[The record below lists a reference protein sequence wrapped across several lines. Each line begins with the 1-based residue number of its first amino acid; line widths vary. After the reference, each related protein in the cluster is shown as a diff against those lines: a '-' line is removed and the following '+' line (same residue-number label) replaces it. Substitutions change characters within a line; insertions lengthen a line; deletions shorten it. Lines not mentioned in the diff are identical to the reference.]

1 MQGRFSAWQYLTFFD
16 VHFQGTASRFV
27 QFTIPQIISSLNC
40 HLIRW
45 EPSLTLSTN
54 LCGSKICAFS
64 SVHQFPTLLSL
75 IDVFDH
81 CLRSCNTIFENSLA
95 VVEKYFTRISE
106 QKYSHKTMLD
116 LFNQFSK
123 EDEIQP
129 KSYVIPR
136 NLLSKWMAGGEL
148 NIIIFLFRFIAI
160 MFLYIQLSLH

>member
-1 MQGRFSAWQYLTFFD
+1 M
-16 VHFQGTASRFV
+16 
-27 QFTIPQIISSLNC
+27 
-40 HLIRW
+40 IRW

-148 NIIIFLFRFIAI
+148 NVIIFLFRFIAI
-160 MFLYIQLSLH
+160 MFLYIQLSLHWSMPLLECEKEGLSILTCFCTDPNNSRKQNRAIANLLSR